1 MASLIQHEIIL
12 QQKGGWSRSALG
24 WVWWQE
30 NGKRK
35 KKVYKESSHSF
46 FFFFKLFFILNFIH
60 EVNTY
65 LALTRYQILF
75 YVLAP
80 EQNK

>member
-12 QQKGGWSRSALG
+12 QQKGGWSRSALR

-30 NGKRK
+30 NGKRE
-35 KKVYKESSHSF
+35 KKVDKETSHSF
-46 FFFFKLFFILNFIH
+46 YFFFKLFFILNFIH
-60 EVNTY
+60 EMNTY
-65 LALTRYQILF
+65 LALIRYQILF
-75 YVLAP
+75 YVLAR